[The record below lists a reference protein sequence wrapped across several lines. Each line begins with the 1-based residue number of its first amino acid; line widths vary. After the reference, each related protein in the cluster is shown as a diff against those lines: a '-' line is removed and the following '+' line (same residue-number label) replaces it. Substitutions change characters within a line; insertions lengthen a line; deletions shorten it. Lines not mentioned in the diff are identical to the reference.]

1 MRLSSTEG
9 TKKARKLRRIMTLP
23 ELLLWKQLRQ
33 RPGGMK
39 FRRQHPAGPF
49 VLDFYCDDLGLAIEV
64 DGEAHNRGNRP
75 ERDGNR
81 DRWLRE
87 QGIEVLRIAA
97 SDVLKDMDA
106 VIRLIKARAN
116 PLHQPSAG
124 PPPLQGGIS

>member
-9 TKKARKLRRIMTLP
+9 TKKARQLRRTMTLP
-23 ELLLWKQLRQ
+23 EVLLWRQLRQ

-39 FRRQHPAGPF
+39 FRRQHPVGPF
-49 VLDFYCDDLGLAIEV
+49 VLDFYCDDLRLAIEV

-75 ERDGNR
+75 ERDENR

-87 QGIEVLRIAA
+87 HGIEVLRIAA
-97 SDVLKDMDA
+97 SDVLKDMNA
-106 VIRLIKARAN
+106 VTRFIAARAN
-116 PLHQPSAG
+116 PLHQPVAG